1 MTQKK
6 VQQQKKQRHRERMAA
21 KQKRQKIQVLTIGT
35 ILVLLV
41 IVIGFMVF
49 QAVSG
54 GKEKAQDTAAN
65 SETKAIQFP
74 YDKQPVLGDPDAPVK
89 IVEFG
94 DYKCPVCRQFDQQ
107 LFPQIKKDFVE
118 KGKAAYYF
126 MNYPIINGS
135 FPAELAGESVYHHQ
149 PKLFWKYH
157 EVIYKN
163 QKDEHQDW
171 ATTDFLVQLAK
182 KHVPQIDA
190 TQLRKDIEQQTYLDD
205 VKADQQKGAGA
216 GVTGTPTVFV
226 NGKIVDEQT
235 TFNYPALKDV
245 INKAYEKAA
254 K

>member
-41 IVIGFMVF
+41 IVIGFMLF
-49 QAVSG
+49 HAASDG
-54 GKEKAQDTAAN
+54 GEKAQDPKT
-65 SETKAIQFP
+65 ETDVKPMQFP
-74 YDKQPVLGDPDAPVK
+74 YDKQPMLGDPDAPVK

-94 DYKCPVCRQFDQQ
+94 DYKCPVCRQFDRQ
-107 LFPQIKKDFVE
+107 LFPKIKKDFVD

-126 MNYPIINGS
+126 MNYPIIDGS
-135 FPAELAGESVYHHQ
+135 LPAELAGESVYHHQ

-163 QKDEHQDW
+163 QKDEHEDW
-171 ATTDFLVQLAK
+171 ATTDFLVKLAK

-190 TQLRKDIEQQTYLDD
+190 KQLRKDIDQKTYLDD
-205 VKADQQKGAGA
+205 VMADHKKGTEA

-226 NGKIVDEQT
+226 NGKMVDEQT
-235 TFNYPALKDV
+235 TFSYPALKDV